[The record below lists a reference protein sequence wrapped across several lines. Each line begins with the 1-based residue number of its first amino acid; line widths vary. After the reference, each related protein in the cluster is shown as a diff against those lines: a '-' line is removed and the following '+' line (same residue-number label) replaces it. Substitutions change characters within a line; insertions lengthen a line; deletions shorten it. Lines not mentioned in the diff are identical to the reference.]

1 MRNCPE
7 AIPLTET
14 ASSYLLAVT
23 NDPEEIIAMQKG
35 GAIYIMTNK
44 PNTVLYTG
52 VTVDLARRVY
62 QHKERLDLKCFT
74 YKYNVNKLVYYE
86 SFHTI
91 EEAIAREKQIKGG
104 SRKKKEILINAF
116 NPDWKDLWDDIQNW

>member
-1 MRNCPE
+1 
-7 AIPLTET
+7 
-14 ASSYLLAVT
+14 
-23 NDPEEIIAMQKG
+23 MQKG

-52 VTVDLARRVY
+52 VTVDLVRRVY
-62 QHKERLDLKCFT
+62 QHKERLDFKCFT
-74 YKYNVNKLVYYE
+74 YKYHVNKLVYYE

-91 EEAIAREKQIKGG
+91 EEAIAREKQMKGG